1 MQSLPDCRA
10 LAHHPAVNPQLSL
23 FVDRLPRRPYATNDL
38 PSGLRVMPAVSALEK
53 RYVQYNGPST
63 INWLAFDIDRVYS
76 LDAEWGIVAPPN
88 IVVRN
93 PANGHAHL
101 LFGLAHGVTRTSAGR
116 AGPLRLLSAISEAY
130 RHALDADTGFA
141 ELICKNPLHRH
152 WQVETPAIEL
162 YDMHDLSEWVDLD
175 AAAKRIKATP
185 KRELGGAGRNCS
197 LFDSLRTW
205 AYKAYAEYGNS
216 KAMPAARPDDCPGF
230 DGWAAAV
237 LEKARRLNIFA
248 NPLPD
253 SEVRATAKSVAK
265 WLCNQY
271 TGTRRAGSAPD
282 DMTPQVFSMVQ
293 ASLSKMAHAK
303 RWGDNSTKQV
313 EAVRMAAGGLTQ
325 KQIATQLEVTQQT
338 VSNWLKSTG

>member
-1 MQSLPDCRA
+1 MQSLSDSRA
-10 LAHHPAVNPQLSL
+10 PAVNPQLSL
-23 FVDRLPRRPYATNDL
+23 FADRLPRRPYATDSL
-38 PSGLRVMPAVSALEK
+38 PSGLRIMPAVAALEK
-53 RYVQYNGPST
+53 RYLQYNPPAT

-88 IVVRN
+88 LVVRN

-130 RHALDADTGFA
+130 RHALKADTGFA

-152 WQVETPAIEL
+152 WQVETPAVEL

-197 LFDSLRTW
+197 LFDSLRAW
-205 AYKAYAEYGNS
+205 AYKAYAEYHAPGGRQ
-216 KAMPAARPDDCPGF
+216 AAAPAGF
-230 DGWAAAV
+230 DAWAAAV
-237 LEKARRLNIFA
+237 MEKARRLNVFE
-248 NPLPD
+248 NRLPE

-265 WLCNQY
+265 WIWNQY
-271 TGTRRAGSAPD
+271 TGTRRKGSVPD
-282 DMTPQVFSMVQ
+282 ETGMTPEVFALVQ
-293 ASLSKMAHAK
+293 SNLGKMGNLAK
-303 RWGDNSTKQV
+303 WGDNSAKQA
-313 EAVRMAAGGLTQ
+313 EAVCMSRGGLTQ
-325 KQIATQLEVTQQT
+325 AQIAAELEVSQQT
-338 VSNWLKSTG
+338 VSRWLKA